1 MAFIT
6 AETRSDLIEL
16 SVAMLKQ
23 APSAALLEELIAL
36 SVGGGS
42 LADAA
47 DHIADTAAFK
57 AEYPSFQTAGQ
68 YAAEIFDNIT
78 TGGTVTADIRTAVIE
93 LATGMLTSGSVTKS
107 GLALAIAEYLAAP
120 AALLNADFADIAQ
133 SFQNR
138 ADAAEYFVVTKEL
151 GGSTA
156 AELAAAI
163 ASVTSAAATLTA
175 ANTAAD
181 ATASAEAVV
190 AGQTFTLTTGLD
202 TLTGASTNDTFSA
215 QDNAGALTNTLTTG
229 DTLNGGAGTDTL
241 MISASGTPALGVT
254 NGVATSNIEAVSVY
268 NNSTAAYEVDAALM
282 VGLSDVY
289 INGGVNSTIVD
300 DVDTLANLHLISTN
314 VAAELSTTAAA
325 VTGSADE
332 AVILSNNSA
341 LTNDVTA
348 TYDGVEVI
356 NFAAAGTT
364 GAYSIAGE
372 FTGAN
377 RTLTLDS
384 DALEKVV
391 VTGDANASIAVNL
404 VGAALETQ
412 TSELDASAAGG
423 SITAEVTKGASATAA
438 VTMSAQADH
447 LDYNG
452 ALANTITLDGGDG
465 IDTLELDTDLA
476 YSTAAATAGTAQ
488 AGAGVSNFE
497 ALYLASGTDVDERA
511 LTNNAGITTVVAVG
525 AASYTKATALASV
538 TQLSTGAFTTTAAT
552 DGDADA
558 LSLTLAGGAT
568 STLSAANVETLTVVS
583 GGAAA
588 NGVTMSAAGSAD
600 LTSVTAVGTRG
611 LTLTVSG
618 TKLATVNASGI
629 TGVGSAFTLSAAAS
643 DVDMTVTASAN
654 RPSVAASGTANT
666 ITVGDGDNTITGG
679 AYKDVIIAGDGDNT
693 ITAGDGNNQVTTG
706 RGDDTITAGDGDNTI
721 NAGSGDNT
729 VTVGDGDNG
738 LTLGNGDDTVTT
750 GGTTT
755 SATVMDVNTVGLG
768 AGDDTFTGGAGRDIV
783 TMGTGDDTVDTGAGT
798 DSIYMSDYD
807 DDDVVNGGTGTDVL
821 SVSALATAAAMAV
834 TGAQIQAAAIHVDVT
849 PGTTRTSTPQI
860 TGVESVYINANLA
873 DANDGAVLDRE
884 TINFAST
891 SGISNLYLVTTDG
904 DAANNDSTLIL
915 NEVDA
920 AAIHLQDDGAAAA
933 LGQLTVVG
941 TGQASLTLKGHDM
954 ADSTDLVVTEVDAL
968 TLTSYVDNATAAVT
982 DTVFGNITADEA
994 ASITVTGAGVSAV
1007 IGAQAFGTG
1016 TISADAV
1023 ETLTLSA
1030 GSNMTLTVGAI
1041 DTAGDEL
1048 QTIDIN
1054 VSDDGVMALTS
1065 IAATAGDIEAST
1077 LTIDVG
1083 VGGTFQGNGAIPS
1096 LISADSIETAT
1107 VTVGAAATM
1116 RADFLYAGTTTI
1128 TAAAGSTLDIDDIGV
1143 ASLESSTTIS
1153 GRATLGGDLDLLG
1166 EATLNFSGLTA
1177 SAVTIDGNS
1186 AGDKTIVGN
1195 DSANTLNTG
1204 VGDDSV
1210 TGGAGIDTITTLG
1223 GADTIIAGAGA
1234 DEIDPG
1240 AGADSITTG
1249 TGADD
1254 ILIDLVAE
1262 SAASVAANTTRTF
1275 DLVTD
1280 FTTTVDEFDTD
1291 ALADILAGADA
1302 TGVTITAITTA
1313 AGSLADTTIADFAEL
1328 KVAVDALGLVASAA
1342 GAAAAATGLQIYT
1355 IDLTGNTGALGT
1367 GYYVLLND
1375 TTTTM
1380 TAADVMIQLTG
1391 VTAASGAPVA
1401 GDFMIS

>member
-47 DHIADTAAFK
+47 DHIAKTAAFK
-57 AEYPSFQTAGQ
+57 AEYPSFQTAEQ

-93 LATGMLTSGSVTKS
+93 LATGMLTSGSVTKA

-120 AALLNADFADIAQ
+120 AALLNTDFADIAQ

-151 GGSTA
+151 GGSTD

-163 ASVTSAAATLTA
+163 ASVTSDAATLTA

-202 TLTGASTNDTFSA
+202 TPTGGATNDTFVA
-215 QDNAGALTNTLTTG
+215 QDNAGATTNTLTTG
-229 DTLNGGAGTDTL
+229 DSITGGAGTDTL
-241 MISASGTPALGVT
+241 MISASGTPVGGVT
-254 NGVATSNIEAVSVY
+254 NGVATSGVEAVSVY

-282 VGLSDVY
+282 SGLSDVY

-300 DVDTLANLHLISTN
+300 DVDALANLHLISTN

-325 VTGSADE
+325 VAGSADE

-341 LTNDVTA
+341 LTANVTA

-356 NFAAAGTT
+356 NFMAAGTT

-372 FTGAN
+372 FTGTN

-391 VTGDANASIAVNL
+391 VTGDANASIAVSL

-423 SITAEVTKGASATAA
+423 SITAVVTKGASATAA

-447 LDYNG
+447 LDFNG

-525 AASYTKATALASV
+525 AGSYTKATALASV

-552 DGDADA
+552 DGAADA

-568 STLSAANVETLTVVS
+568 STLSAANVEALTVLS
-583 GGAAA
+583 GGSAA

-600 LTSVTAVGTRG
+600 LTSVTAVGTSG
-611 LTLTVSG
+611 LTVTVSG
-618 TKLATVNASGI
+618 TKLATVDASGI

-654 RPSVAASGTANT
+654 RPTAAATGTANT

-679 AYKDVIIAGDGDNT
+679 VYKDVITAGDGDNT

-768 AGDDTFTGGAGRDIV
+768 AGDDTFTGGAGRDVV
-783 TMGTGDDTVDTGAGT
+783 TMGTGDDTVDTGAGA
-798 DSIYMSDYD
+798 DSIYMGDFD
-807 DDDVVNGGTGTDVL
+807 DDDVVNGGDGTDAL
-821 SVSALATAAAMAV
+821 SLSALTAAATLAA
-834 TGAQIQAAAIHVDVT
+834 TGAQIQPVANYVDVA
-849 PGTTRTSTPQI
+849 PGTSLKSSPQF
-860 TGVESVYINANLA
+860 TGVESVYMDVTIAAANA
-873 DANDGAVLDRE
+873 GATTNRE
-884 TINFAST
+884 TVDFAAS
-891 SGISNLYLVTTDG
+891 SGITNLYLSTTDA
-904 DAANNDSTLIL
+904 DTNNAATLIL

-920 AAIHLQDDGAAAA
+920 SAIHLLDSGADA
-933 LGQLTVVG
+933 LGALTVIG
-941 TGQASLTLKGHDM
+941 TGQASLTLKGH
-954 ADSTDLVVTEVDAL
+954 AHASATTITVTETDAV
-968 TLTSYVDNATAAVT
+968 TLTSYVDNATAAVV
-982 DTVFGNITADEA
+982 DTVFGAVTVDEA
-994 ASITVTGAGVSAV
+994 TAVTVTGAGVANTV
-1007 IGAQAFGTG
+1007 GTVALTTG
-1016 TISADAV
+1016 TISADALQ
-1023 ETLTLSA
+1023 TLTLSA
-1030 GSNMTLTVGAI
+1030 GSNMTLTTGAI
-1041 DTAGDEL
+1041 DTAGDDL
-1048 QTIDIN
+1048 QTIAIT
-1054 VSDDGVMALTS
+1054 VSDDGTMVLPS
-1065 IAATAGDIEAST
+1065 ITATAGDIEAST
-1077 LTIDVG
+1077 MTITVG
-1083 VGGTFQGNGAIPS
+1083 VGGTLGNLAVPSAIA
-1096 LISADSIETAT
+1096 ADSIETAT
-1107 VTVGAAATM
+1107 VTVGAAATL
-1116 RADFLYAGTTTI
+1116 RADFTYAGTTTL
-1128 TAAAGSTLDIDDIGV
+1128 TASAGSTVDIDNIGLAGAE
-1143 ASLESSTTIS
+1143 ASFTVS
-1153 GRATLGGDLDLLG
+1153 GRATTNAAVTVVG
-1166 EATLNFSGLTA
+1166 ETTYNFSGMVTTT
-1177 SAVTIDGNS
+1177 AVTVTATDAS
-1186 AGDKTIVGN
+1186 DKTIVGN
-1195 DSANTLNTG
+1195 DLANTINTG
-1204 VGDDSV
+1204 AGADSV

-1223 GADTIIAGAGA
+1223 GIDTINGGGGADIIDGGALGDIINGGLGADVIHIDADTDSQGTATTQTTLAGIDILTLGTGDTVDLAGFNAAAVIGATATVQTVTLAAGAEATWA
-1234 DEIDPG
+1234 DVITGINTLTNLASEVTLVKIVDLTT
-1240 AGADSITTG
+1240 DTTG
-1249 TGADD
+1249 DGDFD
-1254 ILIDLVAE
+1254 GYYLI
-1262 SAASVAANTTRTF
+1262 AN
-1275 DLVTD
+1275 D
-1280 FTTTVDEFDTD
+1280 
-1291 ALADILAGADA
+1291 
-1302 TGVTITAITTA
+1302 TTA
-1313 AGSLADTTIADFAEL
+1313 AI
-1328 KVAVDALGLVASAA
+1328 
-1342 GAAAAATGLQIYT
+1342 AAADDVFIKLVGVDDDSVIAG
-1355 IDLTGNTGALGT
+1355 
-1367 GYYVLLND
+1367 VSV
-1375 TTTTM
+1375 
-1380 TAADVMIQLTG
+1380 ADIVSFTL
-1391 VTAASGAPVA
+1391 
-1401 GDFMIS
+1401 